1 VAGHGVDGSQGRNIT
16 IAQRQKRQHECNCAQ
31 GTHHRRVDSTR
42 SVGKKGKG
50 AVDASMTCQAGTD
63 PERRAVCKVE
73 HKICAL
79 CVIERELLQ
88 DNTGVVSYPD
98 QSGPR
103 CRRVFD
109 AVMAFFRSSGPAAD
123 PSTARMPHILS
134 LLSQGFW
141 RGFVRGADESMIQE
155 VAKFAY

>member
-1 VAGHGVDGSQGRNIT
+1 MPGR
-16 IAQRQKRQHECNCAQ
+16 H
-31 GTHHRRVDSTR
+31 
-42 SVGKKGKG
+42 
-50 AVDASMTCQAGTD
+50 D

-141 RGFVRGADESMIQE
+141 RGFVRGDDESMIQE
-155 VAKFAY
+155 VAKFAKGRVSSFNSPQGHCIVRSQVRRQPRLSMVVAVSPPAL